1 MKRYFVLFS
10 LLFAALSGST
20 VLFAQTLSDREVL
33 NEVIELRSKG
43 YTEMDIAKSLV
54 KQGVSVDQLQ
64 RVRQQALQMQS
75 SVSSSSETVNV
86 TRLNNGELSDGEDQT
101 FLDIY
106 PFEEHKTTI
115 FGQDVFR
122 KKDLN
127 FEPRMNVA
135 TPQNYVLGPDD
146 ELIIDIYGA
155 SQQQY
160 KLKVSPDGYIT
171 IPNYGPVSVI
181 GLTVTQATAQ
191 LRKTLGARFQD
202 SSLRLSLGQTR
213 TILVNVMGEVTS
225 PGSYQLSAF
234 ASVFHALYLAGGVNN
249 TGTLRNI
256 KVFRDNTLVSTVD
269 IYDYLLNGQLQSNIM
284 LQDGDAVIVGTYDEL
299 VSVTGKVKRPM
310 QYEVKNGE
318 TLEQLIYYA
327 GGFAGDAYTATL
339 RVARR
344 NAGAMSVHTVRNE
357 QFGSFALMDGDSVM
371 VDSLLPRLKNT
382 VEIRGAVFR
391 EGYYGLS
398 EDLRTVRD
406 LVFAADSLT
415 EDAFATRAV
424 LYRMKL
430 DRTYQAVPVALMD
443 IIEGKTSDIEL
454 KNEDQ
459 LFVPSLQAK
468 LDRQYVVVYGEVFTP
483 DTFRFAENES
493 VEDLILRAG
502 GLTDRASTSKVDVA
516 RRVINPK
523 ATDEQTVKTKTFT
536 VELHDSLRIDEHGFI
551 LEPFDEVY
559 VRMSPAYGKQ
569 QNVRVRGE
577 ILFEGNYS
585 LKTQDDRLSD
595 LVKAAGGVSSHAYVK
610 GARLKRVMTE
620 DEKIRRDQLV
630 RINKA
635 ATKDSVDMD
644 KLEIGNTYYVGIDLE
659 AALAHPG
666 CDDDIVLRE
675 GDELFIPSMNNTVKI
690 QGEVLYPNTV
700 SFVKGKR
707 ARYYINQAGGYSNNA
722 RRCHKYVIYS
732 GGKVQPAHS
741 AKIEPGCEIV
751 VPSKPEKKANNAAQ
765 WVSIASA
772 SASMASV
779 AATIVAMITTLT
791 KNSGNGNGGS
801 AN

>member
-1 MKRYFVLFS
+1 MKRYSVLFS
-10 LLFAALSGST
+10 LLFAAFVGCEY
-20 VLFAQTLSDREVL
+20 VCAQTLSDKEVL
-33 NEVIELRSKG
+33 NHVIELRSKG
-43 YTEMDIAKSLV
+43 YQEMEIAKALI
-54 KQGVSVDQLQ
+54 KEGVSVEQLQ
-64 RVRQQALQMQS
+64 RVRQQAMQLQS
-75 SVSSSSETVNV
+75 SVAGTEETV
-86 TRLNNGELSDGEDQT
+86 TAGRTNNGEMPQANDRLLLEMMSLEMEKNVT
-101 FLDIY
+101 
-106 PFEEHKTTI
+106 
-115 FGQDVFR
+115 FGQDIFR

-146 ELIIDIYGA
+146 EVIIDIYGA

-160 KLKVSPDGYIT
+160 KLKVSPDGFIT
-171 IPNYGPVSVI
+171 IPSFGPVNVI
-181 GLTVTQATAQ
+181 GLTITQATAQ
-191 LRKTLGARFQD
+191 LRKTLGSRYQD

-213 TILVNVMGEVTS
+213 TIMVNVMGEVAA

-234 ASVFHALYLAGGVNN
+234 ASVFHALYVAGGVGT

-256 KVFRDNTLVSTVD
+256 KVFRDNTLISTVD
-269 IYDYLLNGQLQSNIM
+269 IYDYLLNGQLQGNVM
-284 LQDGDAVIVGTYDEL
+284 LQDGDAIIVGTYDEL
-299 VSVTGKVKRPM
+299 VSISGKVKRPM
-310 QYEVKNGE
+310 RYEMKSGE
-318 TLEQLIYYA
+318 TLEQLLYYA
-327 GGFAGDAYTATL
+327 GGFSGDAYTATL
-339 RVARR
+339 RIARR

-357 QFGSFALMDGDSVM
+357 QFGAFALMDGDSVM

-391 EGYYGLS
+391 EGYYGMS
-398 EDLRTVRD
+398 EELKTVKD
-406 LVFAADSLT
+406 LVMAADSLT

-424 LYRMKL
+424 LYRMKP
-430 DRTYQAVPVALMD
+430 DRTYQAVPVALQD
-443 IIEGKTSDIEL
+443 IIEGKTADVEL
-454 KNEDQ
+454 RNEDQ
-459 LFVPSLQAK
+459 LFVPSQQAK
-468 LDRQYVVVYGEVFTP
+468 LERQFVVVYGEVFNP
-483 DTFRFAENES
+483 DTFRFAEHES

-516 RRVINPK
+516 RRVIDPK

-536 VELHDSLRIDEHGFI
+536 VELHDSLLLGEHGFI

-569 QNVRVRGE
+569 QNVKVSGE

-595 LVKAAGGVSSHAYVK
+595 LVKVAGGVSSHAYVK

-630 RINKA
+630 KINKA

-659 AALAHPG
+659 AAIANPG

-707 ARYYINQAGGYSNNA
+707 ASYYVRQAGGYSNNA
-722 RRCHKYVIYS
+722 RRCYTYVIYS
-732 GGKVQPAHS
+732 GGKVQPARS

-751 VPSKPEKKANNAAQ
+751 VPSKPERKYNNPTQ
-765 WVSIASA
+765 WVSIASM

-779 AATIVAMITTLT
+779 VATIVAVI
-791 KNSGNGNGGS
+791 KK
-801 AN
+801 